1 MEVWNLLRIC
11 EYTDTILI
19 HPAIS
24 IGSISYGV
32 IHRLGMRLHMYGI
45 PVVDGIL
52 KALVPILLE
61 ER

>member
-1 MEVWNLLRIC
+1 MEVWNLLGIC
-11 EYTDTILI
+11 EYTDAILI
-19 HPAIS
+19 HPTIS

-32 IHRLGMRLHMYGI
+32 IHRSGMRLHMYGI

-52 KALVPILLE
+52 KASVPILLQ